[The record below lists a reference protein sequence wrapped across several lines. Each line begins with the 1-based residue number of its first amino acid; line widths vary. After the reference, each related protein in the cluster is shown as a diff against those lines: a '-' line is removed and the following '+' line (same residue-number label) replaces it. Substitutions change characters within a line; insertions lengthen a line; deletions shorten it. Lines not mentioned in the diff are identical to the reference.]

1 MYKSDSI
8 FVRNKSVKCTEEFKS
23 CVSQFY
29 FVKSFQKM
37 LAEHLL
43 EKNPLFAGFITQQSL
58 VGDTMSS

>member
-23 CVSQFY
+23 CVSQFC

-43 EKNPLFAGFITQQSL
+43 EKITFLL
-58 VGDTMSS
+58 VLSHNSH